1 MSDSDHPVHE
11 IVATHNTYERI
22 PTPIAPTFLLPRG
35 NTSNPS
41 HFPHNPSLQAAAH
54 RGLPNLPSPI
64 SEDITSPSVVME
76 SLSLEADVAMQDT
89 ANYEPPQL
97 PLQPPTPPSGHESK
111 CSRSSSPVKKGHE
124 RMRHSLR
131 AWGSFLDG
139 DEDGGGG
146 GGGGAGPP
154 GLAPGGAGKRGFSM
168 GYRADCERCRMKVP
182 GHFSHVVSYRDLRL
196 ADGG

>member
-1 MSDSDHPVHE
+1 M
-11 IVATHNTYERI
+11 
-22 PTPIAPTFLLPRG
+22 
-35 NTSNPS
+35 
-41 HFPHNPSLQAAAH
+41 
-54 RGLPNLPSPI
+54 
-64 SEDITSPSVVME
+64 
-76 SLSLEADVAMQDT
+76 
-89 ANYEPPQL
+89 
-97 PLQPPTPPSGHESK
+97 
-111 CSRSSSPVKKGHE
+111 KKGHE

-182 GHFSHVVSYRDLRL
+182 GHFSHVVSY
-196 ADGG
+196 